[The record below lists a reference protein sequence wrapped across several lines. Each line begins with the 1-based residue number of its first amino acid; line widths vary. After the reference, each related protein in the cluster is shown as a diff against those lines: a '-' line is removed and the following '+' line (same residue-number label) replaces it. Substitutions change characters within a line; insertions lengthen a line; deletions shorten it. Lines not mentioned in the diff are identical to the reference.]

1 MVMLT
6 LPMIVMPPRKFCP
19 GKMVSR
25 SGPIA
30 AMRSCTDFWAPDPS
44 ASMVITAP
52 TPMMMPSAVSSDR
65 SLFARIACSATLK
78 ISSSS
83 IAVLAVPGR
92 GAAGAARRGG
102 LLTQARQPATGHALE
117 AVTHVLLRLHERGT
131 RQEQHGVLLGEAAR
145 HLDVIEVGQAGADV
159 DRRGLAVAQREH
171 DVARGEGAAAAH
183 LPGPE
188 GAAALAAT
196 PGAELSLDVVGV
208 EAEHLRGGSDVA
220 LRTQRGIGDRQHAL
234 ALADVHFHL
243 GVHAGLQ

>member
-1 MVMLT
+1 ML
-6 LPMIVMPPRKFCP
+6 
-19 GKMVSR
+19 SR

-30 AMRSCTDFWAPDPS
+30 AMRSWTAFWAPDPS

-102 LLTQARQPATGHALE
+102 VLTQARQPAAGHALE
-117 AVTHVLLRLHERGT
+117 AVAHVLLRLHQRSA
-131 RQEQHGVLLGEAAR
+131 RQEQDGVCLGQAAR
-145 HLDVIEVGQAGADV
+145 HLDVVEVGQAGADV

-188 GAAALAAT
+188 GASALAAA
-196 PGAELSLDVVGV
+196 PGAELRPHLVHRRLFGGRELSAAHRV
-208 EAEHLRGGSDVA
+208 AE
-220 LRTQRGIGDRQHAL
+220 QP
-234 ALADVHFHL
+234 
-243 GVHAGLQ
+243 